1 MNAQPKIKGSSRF
14 SRVSAQSS
22 FAFLGAGSAGGVI
35 EYLPAEFDLGGLPEP
50 KEPVMSKSI
59 IMCPVCLEPAGHGP
73 MLASH
78 HDASGVDCPAGNL
91 TQEQATDLFQR
102 LESGVELADALA
114 SIRGT
119 AATPAPVPAPARQPG
134 WLLKAV
140 RKVRL
145 AELPA
150 WLVENTTSDD
160 MTEFDL
166 VMSSLEG
173 GRKRECVSLR
183 QQELWP
189 VSGREHGGQPE
200 ADTSVEESAST
211 VVEDIIPVELSVD
224 DETPPPA
231 LDADAEIA
239 SEPLQDVF
247 QTTQAPEAGFEP
259 NLGAE
264 EQPAGAAGQIE
275 PVSIPCPVCRE
286 VHESIPFS
294 FVDEAGRQ
302 LVCDGDGVMPA
313 DIPAAQSSDELVAW
327 LTARSLPVEYAEPVR
342 AALKSYSGLRPQLQ
356 ATQDPDM
363 VRAMLEYELATK
375 NRPTL
380 VSFIQMRLNALS
392 GPRKR
397 REAPVAAPA
406 VVERVKSRLENSA
419 PMQITFPAQAPA
431 TASLSHSSD
440 EQRSQQ
446 EELLEKLLTQQAELA
461 RTALALNHA
470 GLRVELTLKIGG

>member
-22 FAFLGAGSAGGVI
+22 FAFLSADSAGGVI

-59 IMCPVCLEPAGHGP
+59 IMCPVCLEPAGYGP

-78 HDASGVDCPAGNL
+78 RDSAGADCPAGDL

-102 LESGVELADALA
+102 LESGVELTDAMS
-114 SIRGT
+114 SIRG
-119 AATPAPVPAPARQPG
+119 AAAAFAPVPAPVRQPG

-145 AELPA
+145 ADLPA

-173 GRKRECVSLR
+173 GRKRECVNLR
-183 QQELWP
+183 QQELMP
-189 VSGREHGGQPE
+189 MVVLEHGGQPE
-200 ADTSVEESAST
+200 SDTPIEEAASAVLTDAISVEPS
-211 VVEDIIPVELSVD
+211 LD

-231 LDADAEIA
+231 QDGDAEIA
-239 SEPLQDVF
+239 PEPLQSVF
-247 QTTQAPEAGFEP
+247 KAPQAPEAGFEP
-259 NLGAE
+259 DLGTE
-264 EQPAGAAGQIE
+264 EQPAGSAGQIE

-286 VHESIPFS
+286 VHENLPFA

-302 LVCDGDGVMPA
+302 LVCDGEGVMPA
-313 DIPAAQSSDELVAW
+313 DIPAAQCSDDLVVW
-327 LTARSLPVEYAEPVR
+327 LTSRSLPVEYAELIR

-392 GPRKR
+392 GVRKR
-397 REAPVAAPA
+397 REVPAAAPV
-406 VVERVKSRLENSA
+406 VLERVKSRLENSA

-446 EELLEKLLTQQAELA
+446 EALLEKLLIQQAELA